1 MTRTELPIT
10 AKETSDGFFF
20 FFFFKEGEE
29 IPRHHHSGFC
39 PQWNLLLS
47 PASQWPNKNNPSFI
61 NSFSCPFNVKDWE

>member
-29 IPRHHHSGFC
+29 IPPSSPFR
-39 PQWNLLLS
+39 LL
-47 PASQWPNKNNPSFI
+47 PTMEFAP
-61 NSFSCPFNVKDWE
+61 FSRVSMA